1 MKMVTKVALPEMA
14 SFKGNHRTSCS
25 PSHGSLKN
33 EKPYHPQ
40 RCPGYS
46 PKDMMHFIH
55 FMRVQLFWWEK
66 CSTVKS
72 DWETTVQ
79 LIFEKHE
86 STYTLVCVGG
96 WLLAEKLAQDSLP
109 TKDRAGQW
117 AGDFPRQ
124 SRAWRGMG
132 QYIASQIAFPSICLP
147 SGHCRYK
154 PFYRNPSCVKSLL
167 VQSHT
172 IVTQTG
178 TQKPFVKASDKA
190 EGEP

>member
-86 STYTLVCVGG
+86 STYTLVCVWGGGCWQKSWLRTPCQQRTEPVSGLGTSPDRAEPGGG
-96 WLLAEKLAQDSLP
+96 WDSTLLLKQHFHPS
-109 TKDRAGQW
+109 
-117 AGDFPRQ
+117 
-124 SRAWRGMG
+124 
-132 QYIASQIAFPSICLP
+132 ASQVATVDISLSIET
-147 SGHCRYK
+147 
-154 PFYRNPSCVKSLL
+154 LL
-167 VQSHT
+167 V
-172 IVTQTG
+172 
-178 TQKPFVKASDKA
+178 
-190 EGEP
+190 